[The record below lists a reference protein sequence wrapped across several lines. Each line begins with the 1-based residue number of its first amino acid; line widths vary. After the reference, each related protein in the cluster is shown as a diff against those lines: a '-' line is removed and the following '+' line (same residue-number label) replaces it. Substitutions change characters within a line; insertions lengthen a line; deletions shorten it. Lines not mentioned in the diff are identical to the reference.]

1 MNYREAIKA
10 SREGKLIRRKNWEE
24 ETLLFMR
31 LPQQLSLSV
40 ISSAKSLPEAFRNL
54 FRPNPLVHIPFSE
67 HLCRFDGNEVENSVV
82 LSQEDYEAND
92 WETTS
97 GL

>member
-1 MNYREAIKA
+1 MDYREAIKK
-10 SREGKLIRRKNWEE
+10 SREGKLVRRKSWDE

-40 ISSAKSLPEAFRNL
+40 ISTAKSLPRAFRNI

-67 HLCRFDGNEVENSVV
+67 HLCRFNGNEVENSVV
-82 LSQEDYEAND
+82 LLEEDYEAND
-92 WETTS
+92 WEITD